1 MTTPIIRSF
10 TRDIEARFPA
20 EDEVPPEMRNWWIE
34 TRENLERLK
43 DKVVTLATENESLQL
58 KINSL
63 SSGQQGQFS
72 ETQVLQLARFLQ
84 FWEIATDGSLI
95 PYTNNASDLG
105 SAERKVRDIY
115 EAI

>member
-20 EDEVPPEMRNWWIE
+20 EDEVPSEMRDWWIE

-43 DKVVTLATENESLQL
+43 DKITTLTTENESL
-58 KINSL
+58 KARVSSL
-63 SSGQQGQFS
+63 ASSQNQFT
-72 ETQVLQLARFLQ
+72 EAQALQLARFVE
-84 FWEIATDGSLI
+84 FWEITTDGSLV
-95 PYTNNASDLG
+95 PYTHDASDLG